1 MISSRKS
8 SSTNGPTATWLFN
21 RQDSL
26 MCIKL
31 DRQNITI
38 ASRRTPVNVGQSL
51 AKCPTLDIKIRFR
64 EGYYYLYKSSPT
76 AAIAV
81 TGGVALLSHSSYNAI
96 MLEPESPELDSITLF
111 TKRHLQPPGMLTNLH
126 SLPSRQG
133 IVGTGVCTAP
143 PLLAAAPSC
152 RYLKQG
158 CQPTVWF
165 LES

>member
-1 MISSRKS
+1 MRQIGQTKYYHSI
-8 SSTNGPTATWLFN
+8 STNTSECRTVSSKMSHTGNQNQIYGMILL
-21 RQDSL
+21 SL
-26 MCIKL
+26 KELC
-31 DRQNITI
+31 
-38 ASRRTPVNVGQSL
+38 
-51 AKCPTLDIKIRFR
+51 
-64 EGYYYLYKSSPT
+64 SPT

-158 CQPTVWF
+158 CQPTVACKVF
-165 LES
+165 GEFRLIHSLLTCSHRVG